1 MERSRITFRPQRE
14 TMPTDQ
20 PKQEDRDSPAEGRQ
34 RLAQVRNLME
44 IAAGQALWSVTA
56 FTGSLAAAREF
67 KALLKHHDI
76 RAKIQRAKGSGSPD
90 EHDVVVFVE

>member
-1 MERSRITFRPQRE
+1 MEGSRITFRLPGK

-20 PKQEDRDSPAEGRQ
+20 PKQEDRDSTAEDRQ
-34 RLAQVRNLME
+34 RLAQVRSLME

-56 FTGSLAAAREF
+56 FTGSLAAARDF

-76 RAKIQRAKGSGSPD
+76 RAKIRRTKGSEMAD

>member
-1 MERSRITFRPQRE
+1 MRRPPNQDNGD
-14 TMPTDQ
+14 PSA
-20 PKQEDRDSPAEGRQ
+20 EDLQ
-34 RLAQVRNLME
+34 RLAQVRKVME
-44 IAAGQALWSVTA
+44 IGASQALWSVTV

-76 RAKIQRAKGSGSPD
+76 RAKIQRTKGSERLD